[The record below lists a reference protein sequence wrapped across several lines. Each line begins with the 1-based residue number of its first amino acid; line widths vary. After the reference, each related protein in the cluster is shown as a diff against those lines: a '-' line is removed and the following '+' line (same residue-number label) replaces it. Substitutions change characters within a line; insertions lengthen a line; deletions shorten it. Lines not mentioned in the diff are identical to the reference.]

1 MPHKIKL
8 APARSSGL
16 RPRSARDKVSLLTI
30 LVYVGVGIV
39 GVAATFALQRHW
51 QRIRELNWSSATG
64 TILDVQPG
72 LPVGYGS
79 TYRPGALYTV
89 KVLVHVSLG
98 GVEQERWIE
107 LRQHRQSRTEIQVD
121 AQRWRG
127 ATCIVRWNS
136 ADISQIDAEV
146 S

>member
-1 MPHKIKL
+1 
-8 APARSSGL
+8 
-16 RPRSARDKVSLLTI
+16 LLTI
-30 LVYVGVGIV
+30 LAYAGVALV
-39 GVAATFALQRHW
+39 GVAGIFALQQHW
-51 QRIRELNWSSATG
+51 GRIRELNWSSATG

-79 TYRPGALYTV
+79 TYRPDALYTV

-98 GVEQERWIE
+98 GVEQERWID
-107 LRQHRQSRTEIQVD
+107 LRQQHQSRIEIRVD

-127 ATCIVRWNS
+127 ATCVVRWNPE
-136 ADISQIDAEV
+136 DTGQIDAEV